1 MKKSSFVALIL
12 GTIACVF
19 FAIGMCMALLPE
31 WNAFRP
37 GVILGCIGLV
47 FTLITI
53 IVWRKMEHKT
63 PIKITGKAVLTVI
76 IGVLGSLALGIGMS
90 FTMVWANLILGIII
104 GLAGILLLLSLIPI
118 IKGLK

>member
-63 PIKITGKAVLTVI
+63 PIKITGKAVLTII

-90 FTMVWANLILGIII
+90 FTMVWANLIPGIII
-104 GLAGILLLLSLIPI
+104 GLVGILLLLSLIPI